1 MESSAEQPSWLRL
14 PHLGIGASPS
24 NLFLSTYLSWIG
36 SRGEGQDDP
45 VGPDHLFAQLLLQVV
60 DHLLLDGRQ
69 LVRQPGCALERE
81 LDSWSLQ
88 EEQLKTANKG
98 EVRNSRGENKTRSPF
113 NSNVP
118 DPSGDP
124 NKGDLV
130 KI

>member
-1 MESSAEQPSWLRL
+1 M
-14 PHLGIGASPS
+14 
-24 NLFLSTYLSWIG
+24 
-36 SRGEGQDDP
+36 
-45 VGPDHLFAQLLLQVV
+45 QVLH
-60 DHLLLDGRQ
+60 HLLLDGRQ

-88 EEQLKTANKG
+88 EEQLKAANKG